1 MLPCRVEVL
10 SAMWIRSWSLLALIL
25 PSLAL
30 SAFAQSQPAN
40 TVRTL
45 LAAGRIASVVD
56 TPLHF
61 RLFAARLPPTE
72 RVSYNGPSSM
82 LYVLSGTL
90 SVALDGATQVFSDG
104 TGVFIPAGRAAVFS
118 ATSAEPARWLQFILA
133 PAAEA
138 QRPPLEAPAS
148 VEELYRTP
156 EPLPGLRAG
165 PYEFSLTRVAL
176 PAGMPAN
183 PPHYR
188 SGAAM
193 YYVIS
198 GSGTFIADGKP
209 EPRTVGMPHFERY
222 AWVHQWANS
231 GDAPLVL
238 LQANISQE
246 GVPAVLP
253 AQPALP
259 K

>member
-1 MLPCRVEVL
+1 MHLRT
-10 SAMWIRSWSLLALIL
+10 SLLALVL
-25 PSLAL
+25 SSLAL
-30 SAFAQSQPAN
+30 LALAQSQPPN

-45 LAAGRIASVVD
+45 LAAGRLASVVD

-61 RLFAARLPPTE
+61 KLFAVRLPPTE
-72 RVSYNGPSSM
+72 RVSYSGPNSM

-90 SVALDGATQVFSDG
+90 TVALDSTSQTVSDG
-104 TGVFIPAGRAAVFS
+104 AGVFIPASRAAVFS
-118 ATSAEPARWLQFILA
+118 ATGAEPAQWLQFFLA
-133 PAAEA
+133 PVAEIEK
-138 QRPPLEAPAS
+138 PLLGGPAR

-156 EPLPGLRAG
+156 ESLPGLSAG

-188 SGAAM
+188 SGAAL
-193 YYVIS
+193 YYVMA
-198 GSGTFIADGKP
+198 GSGTFMADGKT
-209 EPRTVGMPHFERY
+209 EPRAAGMPHFERSG
-222 AWVHQWANS
+222 WVHQWANP
-231 GDAPLVL
+231 GNAPLVL

-246 GVPAVLP
+246 GVPAVLSAVPP
-253 AQPALP
+253 AAA

>member
-1 MLPCRVEVL
+1 MR
-10 SAMWIRSWSLLALIL
+10 IRLWSLLALIL

-30 SAFAQSQPAN
+30 PAFAQSQPAN

-45 LAAGRIASVVD
+45 LAAGRIASVVE

-61 RLFAARLPPTE
+61 RLLAASLSVTE
-72 RVSYNGPSSM
+72 RVSYSGSSSM
-82 LYVLSGTL
+82 VYVLSGIL
-90 SVALDGATQVFSDG
+90 SVALDNAAQPFSDG
-104 TGVFIPAGRAAVFS
+104 TGVFIPAGRAAIFS
-118 ATSAEPARWLQFILA
+118 ATGAEPARWLQFILA
-133 PAAEA
+133 PAEEA
-138 QRPPLEAPAS
+138 KKPLLGVPAS

-156 EPLPGLRAG
+156 EPLPGLKAG

-193 YYVIS
+193 YYVVS

-209 EPRTVGMPHFERY
+209 EHRTAGMPHFERF
-222 AWVHQWANS
+222 AWVHQWANP

-253 AQPALP
+253 AAQSALP